1 MATLAESLVS
11 SSSRALAIRV
21 RPDLQA
27 RRQKYQGNVYWV
39 VKDPI
44 ALQYFR
50 FEEEEFA
57 ILQMLD
63 GESSLEEIAD
73 RFEAEFPPQ
82 TIRAEELQQ
91 FIGMLHRSGLVL
103 ANAGG
108 QGEQLKKRR
117 DERKKKELV
126 GKMSNILSVR
136 FKGIDPEWILNAL
149 YSFPPVRWFFSVPAM
164 ILCLLLV
171 AAAATLV
178 LVQFDVFYARLPDF
192 QGFFAQKNWLL
203 LAVVLGCTKIL
214 HEFGHGLSCKHF
226 GGECHE
232 MGVMFLVLTPCLY
245 CNVSDS
251 WMLPNRWHRA
261 AIGAAGMYVEVVLA
275 SICTFIWWF
284 TDPSSM
290 LNNICLNIMFVSS
303 VSTILFNANPL
314 LRYDGYYILS
324 DVLEIPNLRQKASS
338 ILTRKLGKWCLG
350 LEEPD
355 DPFLPK
361 RNQGWFAA
369 YTVASAV
376 YRWVV
381 VLSIIYFLNK
391 VFEPYGLKPLGQA
404 IAAMAI
410 YGMLVM
416 PLVKLYKYFKVP
428 GRMAKVKK
436 LRMLASFAI
445 AGAVIAGVLLIPLP
459 SAVFCPAELKAHA
472 PADVYTETPGI
483 LTSIDVQPGQVV
495 RAGDRLAT
503 LSNVDNELKIERLRG
518 QIEQYTAQME
528 NLSRMS
534 LSQADAA
541 EQREEVREM
550 LEATQEQLANA
561 EKDAARL
568 IIRAPADGI
577 VLPPPYKGPQ
587 PTDDYQLSDWHGTPL
602 DEKNLGATLPISTHL
617 CQIYNP
623 DRLEA
628 LLVIDESEETD
639 TLADRQV
646 ELLFNQSTDF
656 TFVSRVNE
664 VSNKTMKTTP
674 PRLSSLSG
682 GEVPTEMDAS
692 GVPRPM
698 TPHVSADA
706 LLIKQADLPPDAREA
721 FELLRV
727 GLTGKAKI
735 HTEPKTLG
743 QRMWR
748 YLSRTI
754 NFEL

>member
-11 SSSRALAIRV
+11 SSSRSIAIRV

-27 RRQKYQGNVYWV
+27 KRQKYQGNVYWV

-82 TIRAEELQQ
+82 TIRPEELQQ

-117 DERKKKELV
+117 DERRKKEMV
-126 GKMSNILSVR
+126 GRMSNILSIR
-136 FKGIDPEWILNAL
+136 FKGIDPEGILNLL

-164 ILCLLLV
+164 VLCLLLV
-171 AAAATLV
+171 AAASTLV

-192 QGFFAQKNWLL
+192 QSFFAVKNWLL
-203 LAVVLGCTKIL
+203 LAVVLGCTKVL

-251 WMLPNRWHRA
+251 WMLPSRWHRA

-275 SICTFIWWF
+275 SFCTFVWWF
-284 TDPSSM
+284 TDPASTI
-290 LNNICLNIMFVSS
+290 NQICLNIMFVSS
-303 VSTILFNANPL
+303 VSTIMFNANPL

-324 DVLEIPNLRQKASS
+324 DLLEIPNMRQKAQS
-338 ILTRKLGKWCLG
+338 ILTRKLGHLCLG
-350 LEEPD
+350 IEPPE

-369 YTVASAV
+369 YTVASTI

-381 VLSIIYFLNK
+381 VFSIIYFLNK
-391 VFEPYGLKPLGQA
+391 VFEPYGLKPLGQL
-404 IAAMAI
+404 IATMAI

-436 LRMLASFAI
+436 LRMLASFAVV
-445 AGAVIAGVLLIPLP
+445 AAVIAGVMLIPFP
-459 SAVFCPAELKAHA
+459 SAVYAPVELKAYA
-472 PADVYTETPGI
+472 PADVYTESEG
-483 LTSIDVQPGQVV
+483 LLSSIHVRPGQRV
-495 RAGDRLAT
+495 RAGDKIAE
-503 LSNVDNELKIERLRG
+503 LSNIDIRLKIERLRG
-518 QIEQYTAQME
+518 EVQKYEAKIRD
-528 NLSRMS
+528 LDVMS
-534 LSQADAA
+534 LARTEAA
-541 EQREEVREM
+541 EQRSQVLEM
-550 LEATQEQLANA
+550 LAAAREQLAQTQ
-561 EKDAARL
+561 KDAARL
-568 IIRAPADGI
+568 VITAPADGV

-587 PTDDYQLSDWHGTPL
+587 PNDEYQLSDWHGTPL
-602 DEKNLGATLPISTHL
+602 DEDNLGATLPISTHL
-617 CQIYNP
+617 CQIYDP
-623 DRLEA
+623 ERLEA

-639 TLADRQV
+639 LLADRRV
-646 ELLFNQSTDF
+646 ELLFKQSTDF
-656 TFVSRVNE
+656 TFVSRVRE
-664 VSNKTMKTTP
+664 VSTKTMKTTP
-674 PRLSSLSG
+674 PRLSSLAG
-682 GEVPTEMDAS
+682 GDVATEMDPS
-692 GVPRPM
+692 GTPRPM
-698 TPHVSADA
+698 TPQVSADA
-706 LLIKQADLPPDAREA
+706 LLIKQPNMPDDAREA

-735 HTEPKTLG
+735 HAEPRTLA
-743 QRMWR
+743 QRLWR
-748 YLSRTI
+748 YLSRTVK
-754 NFEL
+754 FDL